1 MDRRKRKELTRRWL
15 ARLLP
20 PLVTLVIRV
29 LSLTLRYRIHV
40 AEATRKIFQAGNIRI
55 RLVEYT
61 PGFRSDHWCPRG
73 HVVLVLEGEFGIA
86 LKDGRRFLLPAG
98 TSFQVGDDET
108 NPHLAYTD
116 KGAKVFI
123 VD

>member
-1 MDRRKRKELTRRWL
+1 MEIVG
-15 ARLLP
+15 LP
-20 PLVTLVIRV
+20 FSISDWNAV
-29 LSLTLRYRIHV
+29 
-40 AEATRKIFQAGNIRI
+40 EAIEYKGETGTSFWKIFQAGNIRI

-86 LKDGRRFLLPAG
+86 LKDGRCFLLPEG
-98 TSFQVGDDET
+98 TSFQVGNDEA
-108 NPHLAYTD
+108 NPHLAYTE